1 MMKYLSFS
9 IQLLYYI
16 LIFCIGLFQIHP
28 DHYWPLLEEWCCT
41 KVEEMA
47 SNPIHITCAFYYSY
61 PLQWCSMHK
70 FMQCIQLC
78 ILSCWENSIVH
89 RQSRDCES
97 IRECHCGGL
106 TFRKDK
112 LDLQLGTRD
121 TGQFVR
127 VKCWIHAMTRRPK
140 KMKVNYRNR
149 KNNIF
154 YLHVPLPY
162 FGVCMVWT
170 NQSIL
175 EMTVCNDKI
184 TM

>member
-112 LDLQLGTRD
+112 LDLQLGT
-121 TGQFVR
+121 
-127 VKCWIHAMTRRPK
+127 
-140 KMKVNYRNR
+140 NYTDR

-154 YLHVPLPY
+154 YLHVSLPY

-175 EMTVCNDKI
+175 ETTVCNDKI

>member
-1 MMKYLSFS
+1 M
-9 IQLLYYI
+9 YI
-16 LIFCIGLFQIHP
+16 LTDLFVNYEISKMFQIHP

-47 SNPIHITCAFYYSY
+47 SNPIHITCAFYYRY

-70 FMQCIQLC
+70 VMQCIQLC

-127 VKCWIHAMTRRPK
+127 VKCWIHAMTRLAK
-140 KMKVNYRNR
+140 EDESELYGQK
-149 KNNIF
+149 
-154 YLHVPLPY
+154 
-162 FGVCMVWT
+162 
-170 NQSIL
+170 
-175 EMTVCNDKI
+175 E
-184 TM
+184 

>member
-1 MMKYLSFS
+1 
-9 IQLLYYI
+9 
-16 LIFCIGLFQIHP
+16 
-28 DHYWPLLEEWCCT
+28 
-41 KVEEMA
+41 MA

-127 VKCWIHAMTRRPK
+127 VKCWIHAMTRLAKEYESELTIRTE
-140 KMKVNYRNR
+140 
-149 KNNIF
+149 III
-154 YLHVPLPY
+154 Y
-162 FGVCMVWT
+162 FTCMCHYP
-170 NQSIL
+170 IL
-175 EMTVCNDKI
+175 EYVWFEQINLSLKRLFVMTR
-184 TM
+184 